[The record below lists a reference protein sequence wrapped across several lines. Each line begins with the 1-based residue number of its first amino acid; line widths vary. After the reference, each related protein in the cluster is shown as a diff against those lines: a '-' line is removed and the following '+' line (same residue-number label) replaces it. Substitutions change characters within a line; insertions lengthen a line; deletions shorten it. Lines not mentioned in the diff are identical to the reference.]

1 MGIAG
6 KLKKHRFFNRDAREA
21 PPITPSLNQGAALS
35 HSQTVAEIDVQAMGD
50 TEDHF
55 TEQFLQRDDKLS
67 TEQFIRPEGTPDPF
81 FDSPNQQLEYFID
94 VEEPQEK
101 GFDFIVHLPA
111 ETMLPAEMQEFLR
124 TKRLAFIG
132 FDKTDTNKI
141 LRTIEPVGI
150 FSHFFTWSDA
160 LPSTPV
166 FRHFH
171 MLILNALTEDTN
183 SLWVKLKEL
192 AKYQTPILL
201 AGSANFLFQHSTEI
215 RKHTRDF
222 MFTPWHDEEIL
233 LRVYHLLSEIEK
245 QKAAATQAASANEKP
260 RVVIAD
266 DDPTT
271 TVLISTILKK
281 NGMECFIANNGRQ
294 AVELVKAIAPHAAIF
309 DINIPHLDGFEV
321 LAALKNDEQTC
332 SIPVIL
338 LTARQ
343 QETDIIRAFALGTDD
358 YLTKPFNPMELL
370 ARLQRLL
377 KKPSISMAS

>member
-1 MGIAG
+1 MGIVG
-6 KLKKHRFFNRDAREA
+6 KLKKHRFFNRDAREEPLTTPA
-21 PPITPSLNQGAALS
+21 PNPGVALS
-35 HSQTVAEIDVQAMGD
+35 HSQATGEIGAQELGD
-50 TEDHF
+50 RENSFPEPFKQRQDKGATEHF
-55 TEQFLQRDDKLS
+55 IK
-67 TEQFIRPEGTPDPF
+67 PEGTPDPF

-111 ETMLPAEMQEFLR
+111 EATLPAEMQEFLR

-132 FDKTDTNKI
+132 FDKTDSNKI

-150 FSHFFTWSDA
+150 FSHFFNWTDA
-160 LPSTPV
+160 LPSTAV

-171 MLILNALTEDTN
+171 MLILNALTEDSQ
-183 SLWVKLKEL
+183 SLWMKLKEL
-192 AKYQTPILL
+192 ARYKIPILL
-201 AGSANFLFQHSTEI
+201 AGSAQFLFQHSTEI

-245 QKAAATQAASANEKP
+245 QRAAATQSAANERP

-281 NGMECFIANNGRQ
+281 NGMECFIANNGMQ
-294 AVELVKAIAPHAAIF
+294 AVELVKAIAPQAAIF

-321 LAALKNDEQTC
+321 LAALKNDAQT
-332 SIPVIL
+332 SGVPVIL

>member
-1 MGIAG
+1 MT
-6 KLKKHRFFNRDAREA
+6 
-21 PPITPSLNQGAALS
+21 TPRLNQGEALP
-35 HSQTVAEIDVQAMGD
+35 HSQAVGGIEPRATGDAENPYS
-50 TEDHF
+50 EPF
-55 TEQFLQRDDKLS
+55 NRRKDKAS
-67 TEQFIRPEGTPDPF
+67 TEHLINPEGTPDPF

-111 ETMLPAEMQEFLR
+111 ETLLPAEMQEFLR
-124 TKRLAFIG
+124 TRRLAFIG
-132 FDKTDTNKI
+132 FDKTDSNKI

-150 FSHFFTWSDA
+150 FSHFFNWSDA

-171 MLILNALTEDTN
+171 MLILNALTEDSQ
-183 SLWVKLKEL
+183 SLWVKLEEL
-192 AKYQTPILL
+192 AKYKTPILL
-201 AGSANFLFQHSTEI
+201 AGSASFLFQHSTQI

-245 QKAAATQAASANEKP
+245 QKTAATQSAANEKP

-281 NGMECFIANNGRQ
+281 NGMECFIANNGKQ
-294 AVELVKAIAPHAAIF
+294 AVELAKAIAPHAAIF

-321 LAALKNDEQTC
+321 LAALKNDEQTS

-377 KKPSISMAS
+377 KKPSVSMAC

>member
-1 MGIAG
+1 MGIVG
-6 KLKKHRFFNRDAREA
+6 KLKKHRFFNREVREEPLTA
-21 PPITPSLNQGAALS
+21 PLLNTGVAIS
-35 HSQTVAEIDVQAMGD
+35 HSQDSVDEQTRGD
-50 TEDHF
+50 NENSF
-55 TEQFLQRDDKLS
+55 SEPFNQDKDKGS
-67 TEQFIRPEGTPDPF
+67 TEQFIRSEATPDPF
-81 FDSPNQQLEYFID
+81 IDSPNQQLEYFID
-94 VEEPQEK
+94 VAEPQEK
-101 GFDFIVHLPA
+101 GFDFIVHLA
-111 ETMLPAEMQEFLR
+111 ETAMLPAEMQEFLR

-132 FDKTDTNKI
+132 FDKTDTSKI
-141 LRTIEPVGI
+141 SRTIEPVGI
-150 FSHFFTWSDA
+150 FSHFFDWSDA

-171 MLILNALTEDTN
+171 MLILNALTEDAQ
-183 SLWVKLKEL
+183 SLWVKLEEL
-192 AKYQTPILL
+192 AKYKTPILL

-245 QKAAATQAASANEKP
+245 QKAAAVHRAAAPEKP

-271 TVLISTILKK
+271 TILISTILKK
-281 NGMECFIANNGRQ
+281 NGMDCHIANNGRQ
-294 AVELVKAIAPHAAIF
+294 AVELAKAIMPHAAIL
-309 DINIPHLDGFEV
+309 DINIPYLDGFEV
-321 LAALKNDEQTC
+321 LAALKNDEQT
-332 SIPVIL
+332 SGIPIIL

-370 ARLQRLL
+370 ARLQRLI
-377 KKPSISMAS
+377 KRPSVSMSV